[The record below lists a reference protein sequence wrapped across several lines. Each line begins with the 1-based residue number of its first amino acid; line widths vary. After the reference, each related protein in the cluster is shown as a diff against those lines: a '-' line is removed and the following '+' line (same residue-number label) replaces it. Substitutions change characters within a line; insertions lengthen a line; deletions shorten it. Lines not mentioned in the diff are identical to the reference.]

1 MDRFTSRINN
11 PVFANTSI
19 IVYAKLRYIV
29 MPGIGRGHDFNDPVR
44 RAYAATG
51 RDLVRVAYNRNIR
64 FKYCVLSLM
73 ELYSEWSGIGAALSP
88 FRFDIVF
95 YDVMKFAGYILVF
108 GAGSRHIDDMTIDQF
123 RMDIIRQII
132 EVLNGIIFFLWQ
144 WY

>member
-1 MDRFTSRINN
+1 MERHR
-11 PVFANTSI
+11 
-19 IVYAKLRYIV
+19 
-29 MPGIGRGHDFNDPVR
+29 RGTF
-44 RAYAATG
+44 
-51 RDLVRVAYNRNIR
+51 
-64 FKYCVLSLM
+64 
-73 ELYSEWSGIGAALSP
+73 P

>member
-44 RAYAATG
+44 RADAATG

-88 FRFDIVF
+88 FRFDIV
-95 YDVMKFAGYILVF
+95 LV
-108 GAGSRHIDDMTIDQF
+108 I
-123 RMDIIRQII
+123 
-132 EVLNGIIFFLWQ
+132 VNNCVGITLK
-144 WY
+144 YY